1 MSEVFQHNVF
11 TRLVLQLSI
20 QESLWCEVGAVDY
33 MEGHRLFIYKDREII
48 TGLVF
53 CEVTAKQWWLF
64 LHNSTLFSMSCSKQ
78 SLYN

>member
-20 QESLWCEVGAVDY
+20 QESLWCGFGAVDY
-33 MEGHRLFIYKDREII
+33 MEGHRLFIYEERELI

-53 CEVTAKQWWLF
+53 CEVTAKQ
-64 LHNSTLFSMSCSKQ
+64 
-78 SLYN
+78 